1 MIQEPPPIEEKP
13 EEAGEVVEEKK
24 PEVVEE
30 PVEEPAPKRRGRPPG
45 AKNKAKPEPKPA
57 PKPSKPRPPREP
69 EPEPEED
76 SDGDVDAA
84 VGFFAAHL
92 GNLQRRT
99 LEAKRDNWRSL
110 FR

>member
-1 MIQEPPPIEEKP
+1 MIQELPPIEEA
-13 EEAGEVVEEKK
+13 EA

-30 PVEEPAPKRRGRPPG
+30 QPEAPVEEPAPKRRGRPPG

-57 PKPSKPRPPREP
+57 PKPPKPRPPREP

-84 VGFFAAHL
+84 VGYFAAHL

-99 LEAKRDNWRSL
+99 LEAKRDNWRNQ